1 MATPQ
6 PMISVFLRQKD
17 VKPKAR
23 QVCKQAYGS
32 GEILVPAGI
41 SVSFAIT
48 TTPSRT

>member
-6 PMISVFLRQKD
+6 AMTSVFLRQKD
-17 VKPKAR
+17 VKTKSR

-32 GEILVPAGI
+32 GEILIPEGI

-48 TTPSRT
+48 TIPSRT